1 MTTTGAKKRERLTPE
16 ARRTQILDRA
26 ARIVVEEGLSAV
38 YLERLGRECGVSK
51 GLIYN
56 YYPSR
61 DHLLAALLRREQEE
75 VRDRGMAQA
84 LAATSFPELIRQ
96 TSRVYLQQVAERGTL
111 SQALLGDPSVA
122 KLIGDSDKADRDR
135 TFRFFVKQVR
145 RTYGLSL
152 PNAMAGVGMLMAVT
166 DRAGQM
172 LAEGLVDLALAEEM
186 TVQLIL
192 GGLDRLSEHFD

>member
-1 MTTTGAKKRERLTPE
+1 VH
-16 ARRTQILDRA
+16 D
-26 ARIVVEEGLSAV
+26 
-38 YLERLGRECGVSK
+38 
-51 GLIYN
+51 
-56 YYPSR
+56 
-61 DHLLAALLRREQEE
+61 DALLRREQEE

>member
-1 MTTTGAKKRERLTPE
+1 MTATGAKKRERLTPE

-56 YYPSR
+56 YFPSR
-61 DHLLAALLRREQEE
+61 NHLLAALLRREQEE
-75 VRDRGMAQA
+75 VRDRGMARA
-84 LAATSFPELIRQ
+84 LVATNFPELIRQ
-96 TSRVYLQQVAERGTL
+96 TTRVYLEQVAERGIL
-111 SQALLGDPSVA
+111 LQALLGDPSVA
-122 KLIGDSDKADRDR
+122 KLIEDSDKADRDR
-135 TFRFFVKQVR
+135 TFRYFVKQVR
-145 RTYGLSL
+145 LTYGLSL

-172 LAEGLVDLALAEEM
+172 LAEGLVDVALAEEM

-192 GGLDRLSEHFD
+192 GGLDRLSAHFD